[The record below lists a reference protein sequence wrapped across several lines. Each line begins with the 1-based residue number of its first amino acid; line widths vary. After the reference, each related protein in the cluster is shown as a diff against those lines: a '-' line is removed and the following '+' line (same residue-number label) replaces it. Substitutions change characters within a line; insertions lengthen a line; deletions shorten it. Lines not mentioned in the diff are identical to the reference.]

1 MATPPGL
8 LDFPSRRTRS
18 SPVMSDHFLAF
29 LGISILVIATPG
41 PDTALTIRNTLLGG
55 RRGGVLTA
63 LGVAA
68 GQAIWALATSVGIV
82 ALLVA
87 SEPVFVAVKLAG
99 AAYLVILG
107 AQALFQ
113 ALRPGA
119 GPAATAGGVA
129 RRRLA
134 SPLAFR
140 QGVDQ
145 RSRQPEDGGVL
156 HQPAAAI
163 RAGGRRDLRRPVRA
177 RSRLLLLTFTWLALY
192 AGAVARAGD
201 VLRPAAH
208 PPRRRGRHRRRAGR
222 ARPAHRR
229 RAPIAEHR

>member
-1 MATPPGL
+1 
-8 LDFPSRRTRS
+8 
-18 SPVMSDHFLAF
+18 MSDHFLAF

-119 GPAATAGGVA
+119 GAAATAGGVA

-140 QGVDQ
+140 QGVISDLGNPKMAVFFTSLLPQ
-145 RSRQPEDGGVL
+145 FAPEGGATF
-156 HQPAAAI
+156 AALF
-163 RAGGRRDLRRPVRA
+163 GLGLVF
-177 RSRLLLLTFTWLALY
+177 SLLTFTWLALY

-201 VLRPAAH
+201 VLR
-208 PPRRRGRHRRRAGR
+208 RTRIRRAVEGVTGAVLVALGLR
-222 ARPAHRR
+222 IA
-229 RAPIAEHR
+229 AEHH

>member
-1 MATPPGL
+1 
-8 LDFPSRRTRS
+8 
-18 SPVMSDHFLAF
+18 MSDHFLAF

-119 GPAATAGGVA
+119 GAAATAGGVA

-140 QGVDQ
+140 QGVVSDLGNPKMAVFFTSLLPQ
-145 RSRQPEDGGVL
+145 FAPEGGATF
-156 HQPAAAI
+156 AALF
-163 RAGGRRDLRRPVRA
+163 GLGLVF
-177 RSRLLLLTFTWLALY
+177 SLLTFTWLALY

-201 VLRPAAH
+201 VLR
-208 PPRRRGRHRRRAGR
+208 RKRIRRAVEGITGAVLVALGLR
-222 ARPAHRR
+222 IA
-229 RAPIAEHR
+229 AEHH

>member
-1 MATPPGL
+1 
-8 LDFPSRRTRS
+8 
-18 SPVMSDHFLAF
+18 MSDHFLAF

-119 GPAATAGGVA
+119 GAAATAGGVA

-140 QGVDQ
+140 QGVVSDLGNPKMAVFFTSLLPQ
-145 RSRQPEDGGVL
+145 FAPEGGATF
-156 HQPAAAI
+156 AALF
-163 RAGGRRDLRRPVRA
+163 GLGLVF
-177 RSRLLLLTFTWLALY
+177 SLLTFTWLALY

-201 VLRPAAH
+201 VLRR
-208 PPRRRGRHRRRAGR
+208 PRIRRAVEGVTGAVLVALGLR
-222 ARPAHRR
+222 IA
-229 RAPIAEHR
+229 AEHH